1 MPTPPLAPLPAL
13 AVATRTAHLIPAPGI
28 RLGDIVIQ
36 MFGGP
41 RVVWDY
47 STYCCYILRVSVC
60 IYVNRNDCV
69 AVEDVLLVLNVR
81 TLLVLSLIRN

>member
-1 MPTPPLAPLPAL
+1 
-13 AVATRTAHLIPAPGI
+13 
-28 RLGDIVIQ
+28 

-81 TLLVLSLIRN
+81 TLLVYGNTGKLDTMVTR